1 MIDRTQGDICLG
13 PTGNLQ
19 GSYTFLSLRT
29 RRKATH
35 SQFKKLPTSSR
46 ITQRVT
52 AMKIHKKKHKGLL
65 FEGRNGVEL
74 PMIDGYGPN
83 NDAGTAGVEFGNIS
97 SHPYL

>member
-1 MIDRTQGDICLG
+1 MPRTNRKPTRFLHLPIAPHQEEGDPQSVQKTFHILTHH
-13 PTGNLQ
+13 PTGHIHEN
-19 GSYTFLSLRT
+19 
-29 RRKATH
+29 
-35 SQFKKLPTSSR
+35 
-46 ITQRVT
+46 TQ
-52 AMKIHKKKHKGLL
+52 KKHKGLL